1 MFPGVSDNLTVPV
14 STTATKSSLPAAENI
29 MSQIT
34 SASDPVSSFLR
45 KAVTES
51 ELDILSQLKSDSLLL
66 KLAKDARDARL
77 IPLDVVEN
85 LEMMAP
91 SGEKSAPSIS
101 LKCRY
106 VMMHICKAIRAE
118 GDSCEGNK
126 FYNFVKLFNRHI
138 VCNQF
143 EQCVS
148 QRHSDLG
155 RPSSQAQVFH
165 DILPETRLD
174 VETHLSKLHEALI
187 KYSYLWEEIGIA
199 LNFVPCDFER
209 IKAVRMNGINMRLY
223 DILSEW
229 LSQSHNYL
237 KPPTFGTL
245 AEVLRSAVVNHSR
258 LVDDVRETLRA
269 PARPRNYQTHIEER
283 NVSMNTSPNLNIELC
298 VDNKLCEKE
307 VAVLME
313 FQVKNLS
320 PHRIKY
326 EWSKDGKSLKH
337 SDLDHNDSI
346 LCVRIKNV
354 RAEGEYRVS
363 FGEEMIESEVIKV
376 CVRTML
382 CKYAS
387 RVRGK
392 YQLQPEIK
400 SDTWHEVHQH
410 TYINL
415 AVVGEGGRLSHK
427 CYQETIRGDADDVL
441 KPKARIDY
449 QDAFRDIK
457 YGDRVLVVGRPGS
470 GKTTLVHRITQ
481 DWANSSILTNYKILF
496 LIPLRGLPITNVE
509 LFDLVKCHIKD
520 QEVNKVC
527 EYIDQQ
533 EGLGV
538 CFILDGLDE
547 YKFDKDGKIP
557 NFILQLIKGDKLP
570 GATVIVASRP
580 AAYTYSAK
588 RTVEVLGFLKDQ
600 IVEYINS
607 YQFKSDSKSSKLTNY
622 LESHSNIR
630 HMCYLPVQ
638 AAMVCFIFDCE
649 EDVSDT
655 ETGIYLQFTKQTVM
669 RAIHKKGKSCQYL
682 ESLHDLP
689 EKPKKYFFEICR
701 VAFEMTCSSEQI
713 FSRSKAKSFNIDD
726 SLGLVTIDRVLSLCG
741 FKESYSFCHLTFQ
754 EFLSAYHISSLE
766 VEEQLRIIKE
776 CGPMK
781 HMYMVF
787 KFYCGLVTFEMED
800 VRFKTLIEVAQFN
813 TLHKVHCCFE
823 SQQPSTCDLV
833 ADGNRII
840 IDDDFSTPIDF
851 ACLGYVVSNAV
862 KNPVRILKLY
872 DVVADEDC
880 CEEFKRIVNGS
891 KYAVDII
898 DLSDANYLFVE
909 NLNFARACSPFIVY
923 CRSEND
929 VNSLLKL
936 ECLSKVETL
945 PSVEIICF
953 SIFDSHINL
962 QNLQEDFK
970 KICPQLR
977 TVGLPGLRDCIKM
990 KVPSINN
997 FSVQSTSLCT
1007 FMNQSFQR
1015 AEVFRISYDLRYKY
1029 YRDDDFIFDG
1039 FVCTHLTLFNCD
1051 LNNETAALLAEGLR
1065 FNSGVKVLK
1074 LVANDIGDEGAVAI
1088 AASINGHSSL
1098 RHLDLSLNKIADTGA
1113 AALMK
1118 WIESDCGFNLHL
1130 CGNNISDSFV
1140 AGVRKGDVRD
1150 VFQVLEIT
1158 DIGDDGLAR
1167 IDSIMNRWTL
1177 PLCTVGNIQSLYLQS
1192 SRKSIGDIKLIRNM
1206 LPRLVSLRSLSF
1218 VDMNMSDEGMSF
1230 LFQSFLWNNITLL
1243 NLSHNLIGD
1252 GSIEGKYICISSRS
1266 LSTSNI
1272 TDLNLSHNKM
1282 GDNAAP
1288 IIAFILGVQLTSSVV
1303 SYSGSLPTESLHSC
1317 SKLERLYLS
1326 SNSIGATGALSLSI
1340 LMKQVC
1346 KTLEVLD
1353 LSCNSLSDVGCV
1365 CLSGGLK
1372 YCSCLKQLHLSSN
1385 CIGVMGV
1392 ESVVKALENSDLSE
1406 LSLAGNLIK
1415 DRGAMA
1421 LAKSLQTCSQLTSLD
1436 LSHNEIGDSGACC
1449 LGDCLR
1455 HCSKLHTL
1463 RLNSNQISG
1472 IGAVRIAE
1480 GVACGNLEELEL
1492 GYNFLWFEDVQSIVI
1507 ALKDST
1513 RIKRLVVC
1521 SDLTDLLL
1529 DFSVYKHNDGEKFWK
1544 CIPNCNIIVCHD
1556 YNGDIVLHNGSF
1568 SQRGQSL

>member
-1 MFPGVSDNLTVPV
+1 
-14 STTATKSSLPAAENI
+14 

-34 SASDPVSSFLR
+34 SASDPVSSFLEKLK
-45 KAVTES
+45 KAVAES
-51 ELDILSQLKSDSLLL
+51 ELDISLHLNPDSLLE
-66 KLAKDARDARL
+66 LARSARDARL
-77 IPLDVVEN
+77 IPRKVVED
-85 LEMMAP
+85 LEMMHP
-91 SGEKSAPSIS
+91 CISMKS
-101 LKCRY
+101 KCRY
-106 VMMHICKAIRAE
+106 VMMCICKAI
-118 GDSCEGNK
+118 GTDSDSCKNKLEDFLEILYHYFDGNQ
-126 FYNFVKLFNRHI
+126 LEECI
-138 VCNQF
+138 
-143 EQCVS
+143 S
-148 QRHSDLG
+148 QRPSDLG
-155 RPSSQAQVFH
+155 RGSSHARAFQF
-165 DILPETRLD
+165 DILPETRLYA
-174 VETHLSKLHEALI
+174 ESHLNLLFEFLV
-187 KYSYLWEEIGIA
+187 KYSYLWEKIGIA
-199 LNFVPCDFER
+199 LNFAPSDLER
-209 IKAVRMNGINMRLY
+209 MKAKRVNDIDMCLY
-223 DILSEW
+223 DILNEW
-229 LSQSHNYL
+229 LSQRHHQL
-237 KPPTFGTL
+237 KPPTFKTL
-245 AEVLRSAVVNHSR
+245 TEVLYSPLVNCGR
-258 LVDDVRETLRA
+258 LIEEARRALRA
-269 PARPRNYQTHIEER
+269 AARPRMYER
-283 NVSMNTSPNLNIELC
+283 RYTRGEKNSMKTSGDLDIELGEE
-298 VDNKLCEKE
+298 N
-307 VAVLME
+307 VAVLLE
-313 FQVKNLS
+313 FQVNNS
-320 PHRIKY
+320 DPHRIKNK
-326 EWSKDGKSLKH
+326 WNKDGEPLEH
-337 SDLDHNDSI
+337 SDLEQNNAI

-354 RAEGEYRVS
+354 RAEGEYRCISS
-363 FGEEMIESEVIKV
+363 FGDEMIESEVVKV

-382 CKYAS
+382 CEYAS
-387 RVRGK
+387 RIHDK
-392 YQLQPEIK
+392 YQFQPEIK

-415 AVVGEGGRLSHK
+415 AVVGEGGRLSRK
-427 CYQETIRGDADDVL
+427 CYKQTIRGDADDVF
-441 KPKARIDY
+441 KPKASVDY

-470 GKTTLVHRITQ
+470 GKTTLVHRISQ
-481 DWANSSILTNYKILF
+481 DWAKGSILTKLKILF
-496 LIPLRGLPITNVE
+496 LIPLRGFHNTNIN
-509 LFDLVKCHIKD
+509 LSDLVKCYIKNN

-527 EYIDQQ
+527 SYIEEQ

-547 YKFDKDGKIP
+547 YNFDDEKVP
-557 NFILQLIKGDKLP
+557 NFMFQLIEGAMLP
-570 GATVIVASRP
+570 CATVIVASRP
-580 AAYTYSAK
+580 AAVSPFTEFAK
-588 RTVEVLGFLKDQ
+588 RFVEVLGFFKEQ
-600 IVEYINS
+600 IEEYIDS
-607 YQFKSDSKSSKLTNY
+607 YQFEMDCKSLKLKNC
-622 LESHSNIR
+622 LESHPNIR

-638 AAMVCFIFDCE
+638 ALMVCFIFDCE
-649 EDVSDT
+649 EDVPNT
-655 ETGIYLQFTKQTVM
+655 ETGVYKEFAKQTVM
-669 RAIHKKGKSCQYL
+669 RAIRKKDKSCQYL
-682 ESLHDLP
+682 ESLNDLP
-689 EKPKKYFFEICR
+689 EIPQKSFFEICR
-701 VAFEMTCSSEQI
+701 VAFEMTRSSKQV
-713 FSRSKAKSFNIDD
+713 FKQSKAKSFNIDD
-726 SLGLVTIDRVLSLCG
+726 SLGLITIDRVMSLCG
-741 FKESYSFCHLTFQ
+741 FKEFFSFCHLTFQ

-787 KFYCGLVTFEMED
+787 TFYCGLVTFEVED

-833 ADGNRII
+833 ADGSMII
-840 IDDDFSTPIDF
+840 INEDFKTPIDF
-851 ACLGYVVSNAV
+851 ACLGYVVSNAI

-872 DVVADEDC
+872 DEVDEDC
-880 CEEFKRIVNGS
+880 CEEFERIVNR
-891 KYAVDII
+891 KYAVDIL
-898 DLSDANYLFVE
+898 DLSDSNIDFVW

-923 CRSEND
+923 CESEED
-929 VNSLLKL
+929 VNSLLKF
-936 ECLSKVETL
+936 ECPSNVESL
-945 PSVEIICF
+945 PSVGIIWF
-953 SIFDSHINL
+953 SIFKYHINL

-977 TVGLPGLRDCIKM
+977 TLGLPGLGDCIKM
-990 KVPSINN
+990 KVPSINI
-997 FSVQSTSLCT
+997 FSVRSTSLST
-1007 FMNQSFQR
+1007 FTNQSFQR
-1015 AEVFRISYDLRYKY
+1015 AEVLRISYDLRCKY
-1029 YRDDDFIFDG
+1029 YHFEG
-1039 FVCTHLTLFNCD
+1039 FACTHLTLFNCD
-1051 LNNETAALLAEGLR
+1051 LNDETAALLAEGLR

-1088 AASINGHSSL
+1088 AASIIGHSSL
-1098 RHLDLSLNKIADTGA
+1098 RHLDLSLNKITDTGA

-1118 WIESDCGFNLHL
+1118 WIENDCGFNLHL

-1167 IDSIMNRWTL
+1167 IDSIMNKWTL
-1177 PLCTVGNIQSLYLQS
+1177 PLCTVRNIQSLYLQS
-1192 SRKSIGDIKLIRNM
+1192 SRKSIGDIKLVRNM

-1218 VDMNMSDEGMSF
+1218 VDMNMSDEVMSF
-1230 LFQSFLWNNITLL
+1230 LFQSFLWNNIAILD
-1243 NLSHNLIGD
+1243 LSHNLIGD

-1272 TDLNLSHNKM
+1272 TDLNVSHNKM

-1303 SYSGSLPTESLHSC
+1303 SYSGSLPTESQHSC

-1449 LGDCLR
+1449 LGDYLR
-1455 HCSKLHTL
+1455 HCSKLQTL
-1463 RLNSNQISG
+1463 RLNSNLISG

-1521 SDLTDLLL
+1521 SILTELVDDLRHGGQESLR
-1529 DFSVYKHNDGEKFWK
+1529 
-1544 CIPNCNIIVCHD
+1544 CIPNCSIILDED
-1556 YNGDIVLHNGSF
+1556 YM
-1568 SQRGQSL
+1568 

>member
-1 MFPGVSDNLTVPV
+1 MFPSVSDNLTVPV
-14 STTATKSSLPAAENI
+14 STTATKSSLLAAENI

-34 SASDPVSSFLR
+34 PASDPVSSFLR

-66 KLAKDARDARL
+66 ELARDARDARL

-118 GDSCEGNK
+118 RDSCEGNK
-126 FYNFVKLFNRHI
+126 FYNFVRLFNRRI

-174 VETHLSKLHEALI
+174 VETHLNKLHEALI
-187 KYSYLWEEIGIA
+187 KYSYLWKEIGMA

-209 IKAVRMNGINMRLY
+209 IKAVRINDINMCLY

-245 AEVLRSAVVNHSR
+245 TEVLRSAVVNLSR

-313 FQVKNLS
+313 FPVKNLS

-354 RAEGEYRVS
+354 RAEGEYRYS

-387 RVRGK
+387 RVRNK
-392 YQLQPEIK
+392 YQFQPEIK

-415 AVVGEGGRLSHK
+415 AVVGEGGRLSQK
-427 CYQETIRGDADDVL
+427 CYQQTIRGDADDVFG
-441 KPKARIDY
+441 PKASIDY
-449 QDAFRDIK
+449 LDAFRDIE

-470 GKTTLVHRITQ
+470 GKTTLVHRISQ
-481 DWANSSILTNYKILF
+481 DWAKGSILTNYKILF

-520 QEVNKVC
+520 QEVNIVC

-547 YKFDKDGKIP
+547 YKFDDDGKIP

-649 EDVSDT
+649 EDVSNT
-655 ETGIYLQFTKQTVM
+655 ETGIYLQFTKLTVM

-689 EKPKKYFFEICR
+689 EIPKNNFFEICR

-713 FSRSKAKSFNIDD
+713 FSRSKANGFDIDD
-726 SLGLVTIDRVLSLCG
+726 SLGLVTIDRVMSLCG
-741 FKESYSFCHLTFQ
+741 FKESYSFSHLTFQ
-754 EFLSAYHISSLE
+754 EFLSACHISGLVVEVE

-776 CGPMK
+776 RGPMK

-787 KFYCGLVTFEMED
+787 KFYCGLVTFEVKD
-800 VRFKTLIEVAQFN
+800 VRFETLIEVAKFN

-833 ADGNRII
+833 ADGNMITI
-840 IDDDFSTPIDF
+840 GDDFNTPTDF

-862 KNPVRILKLY
+862 KNPVKILKLY
-872 DVVADEDC
+872 EVVVDENC
-880 CEEFKRIVNGS
+880 CEEFKRTVNSS

-898 DLSDANYLFVE
+898 DFSDVGYLFVK
-909 NLNFARACSPFIVY
+909 NLNFARTCSPFIVY

-929 VNSLLKL
+929 VNLLLEL
-936 ECLSKVETL
+936 ECPSKVESL
-945 PSVEIICF
+945 PSVEIIWF
-953 SIFDSHINL
+953 STFISHINL
-962 QNLQEDFK
+962 QKLLEDFK
-970 KICPQLR
+970 CIFPQLR
-977 TVGLPGLRDCIKM
+977 TLGLPGLRDCIKM
-990 KVPSINN
+990 KVPSIKF
-997 FSVQSTSLCT
+997 FSVRSTSLST
-1007 FMNQSFQR
+1007 FTNQSFQR
-1015 AEVFRISYDLRYKY
+1015 AEVLRISYDLRCKCYNINDIYGK
-1029 YRDDDFIFDG
+1029 G
-1039 FVCTHLTLFNCD
+1039 CACTHLTLFNCD
-1051 LNNETAALLAEGLR
+1051 LNDETAALLAEGLR

-1098 RHLDLSLNKIADTGA
+1098 RHLDLSLNKITDTGA

-1118 WIESDCGFNLHL
+1118 WIENDCGFNLHL

-1150 VFQVLEIT
+1150 LFQVLEIT
-1158 DIGDDGLAR
+1158 DIGDDGLVR
-1167 IDSIMNRWTL
+1167 IDSIMNKWTL
-1177 PLCTVGNIQSLYLQS
+1177 PLCTVRNVQSLYLQS
-1192 SRKSIGDIKLIRNM
+1192 SRNIGNIEFVKNI
-1206 LPRLVSLRSLSF
+1206 LPRFISLRSLSL
-1218 VDMNMSDEGMSF
+1218 VDMNMSDEVISL
-1230 LFQSFLWNNITLL
+1230 LFQSISWNNRPP
-1243 NLSHNLIGD
+1243 LSV
-1252 GSIEGKYICISSRS
+1252 
-1266 LSTSNI
+1266 
-1272 TDLNLSHNKM
+1272 
-1282 GDNAAP
+1282 A
-1288 IIAFILGVQLTSSVV
+1288 
-1303 SYSGSLPTESLHSC
+1303 SYSGSPPTESLHSC
-1317 SKLERLYLS
+1317 SKLESLYLS
-1326 SNSIGATGALSLSI
+1326 SNSIGATGALSLSG

-1346 KTLEVLD
+1346 ETLEVLD

-1365 CLSGGLK
+1365 YLSGGLK

-1385 CIGVMGV
+1385 CIGDMGV
-1392 ESVVKALENSDLSE
+1392 ESVAKALENSE
-1406 LSLAGNLIK
+1406 LSLTGNLIK

-1421 LAKSLQTCSQLTSLD
+1421 LARSLQTCSQLTSLD
-1436 LSHNEIGDSGACC
+1436 LSDNEIGDSGACC

-1463 RLNSNQISG
+1463 RLNSNLMSG
-1472 IGAVRIAE
+1472 AGAVRIAE
-1480 GVACGNLEELEL
+1480 GVACGNIETLEL
-1492 GYNFLWFEDVQSIVI
+1492 GYNFLWLEDIRSIVM

-1513 RIKRLVVC
+1513 RIKRLVVLNN
-1521 SDLTDLLL
+1521 LTDLVE
-1529 DFSVYKHNDGEKFWK
+1529 DFCNDDNDGQKFWNS
-1544 CIPNCNIIVCHD
+1544 IPKFSIILYCYDGEEMSLHD
-1556 YNGDIVLHNGSF
+1556 LLEGKNEVIFFGLN
-1568 SQRGQSL
+1568 